1 LIGAT
6 FASLLSNFNE
16 ELLMRFNRFATVAT
30 LASTLIAATFAAN
43 MSANAAA
50 KKKMMQP
57 AASNVVHVSL
67 TGEAD
72 NPMGI
77 KIDVAQAKAGTF
89 EFDVTNDAIG
99 TDHEVVLVKLKA
111 STQKIAVDPSKDRI
125 DEGKLKSMGE
135 VAALKP
141 GATGKLNVKLAAGDY
156 LLLCNHKSHYKMGM
170 YTPFTVTN

>member
-1 LIGAT
+1 MKL
-6 FASLLSNFNE
+6 
-16 ELLMRFNRFATVAT
+16 NRIVAVAT
-30 LASTLIAATFAAN
+30 LASTLVAATFAADVA
-43 MSANAAA
+43 ANAAA
-50 KKKMMQP
+50 KKKMQP
-57 AASNVVHVSL
+57 AAVSNVIHVSL

-77 KIDVAQAKAGTF
+77 KLDVAQAKAGKF

-99 TDHEVVLVKLKA
+99 TDHEVVLVKLN
-111 STQKIAVDPSKDRI
+111 SPVQKIAVDPSKDRI

-141 GATGKLNVKLAAGDY
+141 GASGTLNVKLAAGDY

-170 YTPFTVTN
+170 YTAFTVTN